1 MEEVF
6 EIMNSGLTMLKQG
19 QLGKKER
26 ATTMKTVAALYEAI
40 KEGLCNHPQ
49 EPKDTGC
56 NMDVWATSFAHRE
69 RVSEV
74 VLALGA
80 ARDIKDQQ
88 GVLQQQGVHQER
100 KEIKADTKAI
110 KIAQA
115 WPPTKESRSK

>member
-6 EIMNSGLTMLKQG
+6 EVMNSGLIMLKQG

-26 ATTMKTVAALYEAI
+26 ATTMRVTAALYDAI
-40 KEGLCNHPQ
+40 KQGLCNHPQ
-49 EPKDTGC
+49 EPQDIGC
-56 NMDVWATSFAHRE
+56 NMDAWATSFAHRE

-88 GVLQQQGVHQER
+88 EAIQHLGMRQEL

-110 KIAQA
+110 KIV
-115 WPPTKESRSK
+115 